1 MVYSWLL
8 MVIIG
13 DKDDTSVFNAPGASA
28 RYFAAPGDDDL
39 GPTPPKRRGPDLAS
53 DAETLPQSYPNGP
66 SKSEVVWMMQKDTV
80 VYIYMYIYIY
90 TYIHIYIYVCI
101 YTYVYIYIRIYTYIY
116 THIYIYIYTYIHA
129 LCQCG
134 IAHQSPW
141 AVFRKA
147 QRGWIHHHHGW
158 PGANDANALIPFPGK
173 DNEKWKAGAKQY
185 GYGSRVGTPIIGWL
199 ILN

>member
-1 MVYSWLL
+1 MY
-8 MVIIG
+8 
-13 DKDDTSVFNAPGASA
+13 
-28 RYFAAPGDDDL
+28 
-39 GPTPPKRRGPDLAS
+39 
-53 DAETLPQSYPNGP
+53 
-66 SKSEVVWMMQKDTV
+66 
-80 VYIYMYIYIY
+80 VYIHNIH

-101 YTYVYIYIRIYTYIY
+101 YTYVYIYIRIYVHIYIYTYIY
-116 THIYIYIYTYIHA
+116 IHTYIYTYIHA

-173 DNEKWKAGAKQY
+173 DNEK
-185 GYGSRVGTPIIGWL
+185 
-199 ILN
+199 